1 MKRKREKNGNGIGN
15 TWAKVVS
22 AIALAGAGA
31 LALTQLPSL
40 RRYIRIRRMS
50 GGPHP
55 TPPTVADDA
64 SRAQTPR
71 WGTTHWP
78 MR

>member
-1 MKRKREKNGNGIGN
+1 MERRREKDDHGIGRML
-15 TWAKVVS
+15 AKVAG

-31 LALTQLPSL
+31 LALSQLPTM
-40 RRYIRIRRMS
+40 RRYLRIRRMS
-50 GGPHP
+50 AGKHP
-55 TPPTVADDA
+55 SPPNVGDQA

-78 MR
+78 LH